1 VTPPVFW
8 KWQLIMKPHLVFTE
22 KTALPRLEGAPD
34 IIGEDKEE
42 TTEET
47 RWFVMHW

>member
-1 VTPPVFW
+1 
-8 KWQLIMKPHLVFTE
+8 MKPHLVFTE
-22 KTALPRLEGAPD
+22 KTALPRLGGAPD